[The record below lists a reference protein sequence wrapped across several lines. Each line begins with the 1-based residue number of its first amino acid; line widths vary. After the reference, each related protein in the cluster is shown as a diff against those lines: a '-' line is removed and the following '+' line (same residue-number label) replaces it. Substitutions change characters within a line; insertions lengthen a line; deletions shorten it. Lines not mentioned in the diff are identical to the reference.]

1 MKNNSPLTTLVNA
14 DAGYRDSIE
23 RSDFP
28 VIRENPGLKSMKS
41 SYDFAVIGAGVFGAW
56 TAWHLRQSGASV
68 AIVDAYGP
76 GNSRSSSG
84 GETRLIRMGYGP
96 DELYT
101 RWALRSL
108 PQWLELSKRT
118 GTILFEKT
126 GVLWL
131 SDESDP
137 YLQRLEETLRKC
149 DVVSETLPADA
160 MHQRWPQLS
169 LGENTAGVFEPQS
182 GALMARRAVQALMN
196 QAMENGMDYRLAAVS
211 PPENKKQFSSIQL
224 NSGEALSAGA
234 FIFAC
239 GPWLPK
245 LFPELLAGMIRP
257 TRQEV
262 FFVGVPAGIPNFQ
275 TGCIPAWLHHN
286 HPDRPY
292 VLPDIENR
300 GLKIAFDRHGEEI
313 DPDTAL
319 RVVNRESMERVRSYV
334 NEHIPQLR
342 DAPFI
347 ETRVCQ
353 YENTS
358 NGDFLIDQH
367 PEMKNVWIVGGGSG
381 HGFKHGPAVGE
392 YVSSR
397 ILNNGTAEPRF
408 SLESK
413 SAARGREV
421 F

>member
-1 MKNNSPLTTLVNA
+1 
-14 DAGYRDSIE
+14 
-23 RSDFP
+23 
-28 VIRENPGLKSMKS
+28 MKS
-41 SYDFAVIGAGVFGAW
+41 SYDFVVVGAGVFGAW

-96 DELYT
+96 DEIYT
-101 RWALRSL
+101 RWAMSSL

-118 GTILFEKT
+118 RTVLFEKT
-126 GVLWL
+126 GVMWL
-131 SDESDP
+131 SDREDS
-137 YLQRLEETLRKC
+137 YLQQLDATLRKC
-149 DVVSETLPADA
+149 NVVSETLPAEA
-160 MHQRWPQLS
+160 IRRRWPQLV
-169 LGENTAGVFEPQS
+169 LDEATAGVFEPES
-182 GALMARRAVQALMN
+182 GALMARRAVQALVN
-196 QAMENGMDYRLAAVS
+196 HAVENGVDYRLAAAS
-211 PPENKKQFSSIQL
+211 LPPNQKQLSSIQL
-224 NSGEALSAGA
+224 NTGEALSGGQ

-239 GPWLPK
+239 GSWLPR

-262 FFVGVPAGIPNFQ
+262 FFLGIPAGISNFQ
-275 TGCIPAWLHHN
+275 TGQIPAWLHHN

-292 VLPDIENR
+292 ALPDIENR
-300 GLKIAFDRHGEEI
+300 GLKIALDRHGEEI

-319 RVVNRESMERVRSYV
+319 RQVTRESAERVRSYV

-342 DAPFI
+342 DAPFL

-397 ILNNGTAEPRF
+397 ILNNAMAELRF
-408 SLESK
+408 SLHSK